1 MAHKMTFLVLLRKP
15 RDKKNVTTMF
25 QKSGGYMHTQIVLDF
40 KFNLDVVAR
49 KDKFKKQI
57 SATQQKS

>member
-1 MAHKMTFLVLLRKP
+1 MDT
-15 RDKKNVTTMF
+15 
-25 QKSGGYMHTQIVLDF
+25 YIHTQIVLDF

-57 SATQQKS
+57 SVTQQKSYDSHTP